1 MNRLVGKLKQLYGV
15 IGDPISHSMS
25 PDMHNDAF
33 TDQELEAYYNAF
45 HVLPSHLEEAVKG
58 MKALGVRGFNVT
70 VPHKTAIIPLLD
82 QVDQLAAAIGAV
94 NTVKYEDGQFIGYNT
109 DGLGFVAGLKEEL
122 HDSLA
127 EKKTLI
133 IGAGGAARGIYYS
146 LVKEG
151 VHEIDIA
158 NRTVSRAQQII
169 EENPYEA
176 TSISLSIQSAEEH
189 LHEYDLIINT
199 TSIGMKPKVDEMPLS
214 LQYLRSDAF
223 VSDIIY
229 NPLETKFLSEAKKKG
244 ASIQNGL
251 PMFIHQGAL
260 AFHIWTG
267 LEPNIERMKAIVLR
281 KLGG

>member
-1 MNRLVGKLKQLYGV
+1 MKQLYGV

-33 TDQELEAYYNAF
+33 TDQELDAYYNAF

-58 MKALGVRGFNVT
+58 MKALGVKGFNIT

-82 QVDQLAAAIGAV
+82 QVDQLAATIGAV

-122 HDSLA
+122 HDSLT

-133 IGAGGAARGIYYS
+133 IGAGGAARGIYFS

-169 EENPYEA
+169 DENPYEA
-176 TSISLSIQSAEEH
+176 RSKSLSIKLAEDH
-189 LHEYDLIINT
+189 LHDYDLIINT

-214 LQYLRSDAF
+214 LQHLRSDAF

-267 LEPNIERMKAIVLR
+267 IEPNIERMKAIVLR

>member
-1 MNRLVGKLKQLYGV
+1 MKQIYGV

-45 HVLPSHLEEAVKG
+45 HVRPDHLEDAVKG
-58 MKALGVRGFNVT
+58 MKAIGVKGFNIT
-70 VPHKTAIIPLLD
+70 VPHKTAIIPFLD
-82 QVDQLAAAIGAV
+82 QVDELAAAIGAV
-94 NTVKYEDGQFIGYNT
+94 NTVKYENGQFIGYNT

-122 HDSLA
+122 HESLI
-127 EKKTLI
+127 EKRTLI

-146 LVKEG
+146 LVSEG
-151 VHEIDIA
+151 IREIDIA

-169 EENPYEA
+169 IENPYEA
-176 TSISLSIQSAEEH
+176 KSNSLTIQAAAER
-189 LHEYDLIINT
+189 LNEYDLIINT
-199 TSIGMKPKVDEMPLS
+199 TSIGMKPNVDEMPIS
-214 LQYLRSDAF
+214 LQHLRNDAF

-260 AFHIWTG
+260 AFRIWTG
-267 LEPNIERMKAIVLR
+267 VEPNIERMKAIVLK